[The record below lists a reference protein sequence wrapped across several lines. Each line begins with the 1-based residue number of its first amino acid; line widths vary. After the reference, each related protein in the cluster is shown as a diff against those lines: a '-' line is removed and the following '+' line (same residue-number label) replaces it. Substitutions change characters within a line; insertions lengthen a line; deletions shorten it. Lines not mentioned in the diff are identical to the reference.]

1 MDQQQAF
8 DVISQ
13 GHNAFVTGNAGTGK
27 TFLLAHI
34 YNFFKSSK
42 KIFVTCTTGIACK
55 NLPSYLKPT
64 TLHSFA
70 GIKEGRSSS
79 YSLLEQVKRN
89 SDAVERWKNVD
100 LLMIDEVSMLSNKVF
115 DSIEFIAR
123 TLREKTHHFGGIQVI
138 GSGDFYQL
146 PPVPNPMNDDAGNF
160 AFTSRV
166 RNKVFPHTFIMDKIE
181 RQHDDDFISF
191 LNEIRIGRC
200 TSKSREF
207 AKTLARPVD
216 PKNFVVDH
224 VVRIYQLN
232 DDVDYYNF
240 EKLESLPGE
249 MYVRKA
255 CDVGNKNGL
264 NR

>member
-1 MDQQQAF
+1 MHDRNYAQE
-8 DVISQ
+8 
-13 GHNAFVTGNAGTGK
+13 
-27 TFLLAHI
+27 
-34 YNFFKSSK
+34 SSK
-42 KIFVTCTTGIACK
+42 
-55 NLPSYLKPT
+55 LSST

-146 PPVPNPMNDDAGNF
+146 PPVPNPMNDAAGNF

-166 RNKVFPHTFIMDKIE
+166 WNKVFP
-181 RQHDDDFISF
+181 HDDDFISF

-207 AKTLARPVD
+207 AKTCWPVD
-216 PKNFVVDH
+216 PKNFGVDH

-255 CDVGNKNGL
+255 CDVGNKNVL